1 MISLQGLTIGHT
13 AHPDHFQLGP
23 LDIELKEGEWLA
35 ILGGNGAGKSLLA
48 QLLAGGWSQLHLDTL
63 AGEGVIL
70 GQPHDSGQLNH
81 HAAVRQWV
89 QQSPYLQFSGCC
101 FSVADEVAF
110 GPANLGLLPDEV
122 NRRVSDAMALCHCKA
137 LAARHPLDLS
147 GGEAQRVVLACAL
160 AMAPKLLILD
170 QAFSRLTPAATQTM
184 LRQIRRYSE
193 ESGCSVILLEQR
205 LFPAAHFCERFL
217 LLDHGRQLACGE
229 LGEVLPH
236 LPGRVILT
244 DSLRET
250 LQVRDPR
257 HHPYPLAMLREFY
270 AEL

>member
-1 MISLQGLTIGHT
+1 MISLRGLTIGDA

-23 LDIELKEGEWLA
+23 LDIELGAGEWLT

-63 AGEGVIL
+63 AGTGTLL
-70 GQPHDSGQLNH
+70 GTAHDGGQLNEQ
-81 HAAVRQWV
+81 AAQRQWV

-110 GPANLGLLPDEV
+110 GPANLALPVAEIS
-122 NRRVSDAMALCHCKA
+122 RRVADAMACCHCEE
-137 LAARHPLDLS
+137 LATQHPLSLS
-147 GGEAQRVVLACAL
+147 GGQAQRVVLACAL
-160 AMAPKLLILD
+160 AMQPKLLILD
-170 QAFSRLTPAATQTM
+170 QAFSRLTPEASHTL
-184 LRQIRRYSE
+184 LRQIRHYSE
-193 ESGCSVILLEQR
+193 LSGCSVILLEQR
-205 LFPAAHFCERFL
+205 LFPAAHYCEQFV

-236 LPGRVILT
+236 LPGRVILP
-244 DSLRET
+244 DSLREA
-250 LQVRDPR
+250 LQARDPH
-257 HHPYPLAMLREFY
+257 HHPYPLAILREFY

>member
-1 MISLQGLTIGHT
+1 MISLQGLTIGHA
-13 AHPDHFQLGP
+13 AHPDHFQLGT
-23 LDIELKEGEWLA
+23 LDIALKEGEWLA

-101 FSVADEVAF
+101 FSVVDEVAF
-110 GPANLGLLPDEV
+110 GPANLGLPPDEV
-122 NRRVSDAMALCHCKA
+122 SRRVSDAMALCHCEA
-137 LAARHPLDLS
+137 LATRHPLDLS

-217 LLDHGRQLACGE
+217 QLDHGRQLACGE

-236 LPGRVILT
+236 LPGRVILP
-244 DSLRET
+244 DSLCEA
-250 LQVRDPR
+250 LLARDPH
-257 HHPYPLAMLREFY
+257 HHPYPLAILREFY

>member
-1 MISLQGLTIGHT
+1 MISLRGLTIGDA

-23 LDIELKEGEWLA
+23 LDIELGAGEWLT

-63 AGEGVIL
+63 GGTGIIL
-70 GQPHDSGQLNH
+70 GTPHDWGQLNEQ
-81 HAAVRQWV
+81 AAQRQWV

-110 GPANLGLLPDEV
+110 GPANMALPV
-122 NRRVSDAMALCHCKA
+122 AKISQRVAEAMACCHCEE
-137 LAARHPLDLS
+137 LATQHPLSLS
-147 GGEAQRVVLACAL
+147 GGQAQRVMLACAL
-160 AMAPKLLILD
+160 AMEPKLLILD
-170 QAFSRLTPAATQTM
+170 QAFSRLTPEATHTL

-193 ESGCSVILLEQR
+193 QSGCSVILLEQR
-205 LFPAAHFCERFL
+205 LFPAAHYCEQFV
-217 LLDHGRQLACGE
+217 LLDHGRQLASGE

-236 LPGRVILT
+236 LPERVILP
-244 DSLRET
+244 DSLHEA
-250 LQVRDPR
+250 LQVRDPY
-257 HHPYPLAMLREFY
+257 HHPYPLTILREFY